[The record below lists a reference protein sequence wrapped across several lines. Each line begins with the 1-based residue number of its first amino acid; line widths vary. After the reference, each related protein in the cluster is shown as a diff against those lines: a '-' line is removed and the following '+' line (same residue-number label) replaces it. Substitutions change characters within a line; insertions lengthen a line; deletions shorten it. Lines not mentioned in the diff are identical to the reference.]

1 MIFNES
7 KSPPGQSSGATSV
20 INDAID
26 TPFSI
31 TNFFD
36 ALLENEEY
44 LTKYHEY
51 LNELVENYVNGG
63 EFEKTYER
71 IRSQI
76 DSLVETDP
84 TAFYTYEEYEKAAQM
99 LCQVVQLRADSVQG
113 QLDGTILSTDDGQK
127 EDSSSLID
135 GSDIDLS
142 VMGTFSGGGGN
153 KDGMGGENDGDFTPP
168 GFPGDAEINE
178 AESKEDSNDTN
189 FCKFF
194 LGIAFFFTV
203 FFYVICENFYNI
215 HVILPLWLK

>member
-1 MIFNES
+1 
-7 KSPPGQSSGATSV
+7 
-20 INDAID
+20 
-26 TPFSI
+26 
-31 TNFFD
+31 
-36 ALLENEEY
+36 
-44 LTKYHEY
+44 
-51 LNELVENYVNGG
+51 
-63 EFEKTYER
+63 
-71 IRSQI
+71 
-76 DSLVETDP
+76 
-84 TAFYTYEEYEKAAQM
+84 M

-113 QLDGTILSTDDGQK
+113 QLDGTIPSTDDGQK

-153 KDGMGGENDGDFTPP
+153 KDGMGDRNDGNFTPP

-189 FCKFF
+189 FCNFF

-215 HVILPLWLK
+215 HVILPLQSE

>member
-7 KSPPGQSSGATSV
+7 KSPPGLSSSATSV

-113 QLDGTILSTDDGQK
+113 QLDGTIPSTDDGQK

-215 HVILPLWLK
+215 HVILPLQL